1 MANVYPSL
9 KNSKPDN
16 PGESVDGKPG
26 LFPIS
31 IYSQEKNVIF
41 IPDLKLAASFS
52 YNKGTER
59 EDTNNTQWSNGTTE
73 IDDTVKDRVVV
84 YSCWK
89 NNFRN
94 AHHKL
99 GFIKTL
105 IKAAQDVRRARFRT
119 SSTDTVVTVIGG
131 GHSIGTI

>member
-9 KNSKPDN
+9 KNSEPDN

-52 YNKGTER
+52 YNTGTER
-59 EDTNNTQWSNGTTE
+59 EDVNNTQWSNGTTE
-73 IDDTVKDRVVV
+73 IDDTVKDRVVL
-84 YSCWK
+84 YLCWK

-99 GFIKTL
+99 
-105 IKAAQDVRRARFRT
+105 
-119 SSTDTVVTVIGG
+119 
-131 GHSIGTI
+131 